1 LGIKNIEMFINIY
14 KNWLNDALVGCLG
27 SMTQFME
34 IEKYL
39 MEENED
45 LINKIVLLKLKE
57 NGNKLR

>member
-1 LGIKNIEMFINIY
+1 MFIKIL
-14 KNWLNDALVGCLG
+14 KNWLNDALVGGLG

-34 IEKYL
+34 IEKDL

-45 LINKIVLLKLKE
+45 LINKIGLLKLKG

>member
-1 LGIKNIEMFINIY
+1 MFINIY

>member
-14 KNWLNDALVGCLG
+14 KNWLNDALVGGLG

-34 IEKYL
+34 IEKDL

-45 LINKIVLLKLKE
+45 LINKIGLLKLKE
-57 NGNKLR
+57 NGKLR

>member
-1 LGIKNIEMFINIY
+1 MGIKNIEMFIKIL
-14 KNWLNDALVGCLG
+14 KIWLNDALVGGLG

-34 IEKYL
+34 IEKDL

-45 LINKIVLLKLKE
+45 LINKIGLLKMKG